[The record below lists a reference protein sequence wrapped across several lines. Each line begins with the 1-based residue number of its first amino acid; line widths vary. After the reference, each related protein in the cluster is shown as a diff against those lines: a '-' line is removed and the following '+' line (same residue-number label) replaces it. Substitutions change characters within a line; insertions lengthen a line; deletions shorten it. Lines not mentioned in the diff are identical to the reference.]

1 MFLWNIHLPIEQQS
15 AYFRIILFLFI
26 IASAKEHGY
35 KPAIKKGSE
44 DTSMS
49 VLIVVSHPRQDS
61 LTFQVARRFAEG
73 LSQAGH
79 DYEILDLHGIGFDP
93 VLQGRE
99 ELNMTAGEQ
108 EQPYS
113 PELER
118 EMERLRQ
125 HDGLAFVFP
134 LWWWHLPAML
144 KGYID
149 RVLNN
154 RVAYGT
160 SNLHDYRAL
169 WLALAGVSEEQ
180 VKKRNYDEATTR
192 LLNVGIA
199 DYCGITDSKVEFFYE
214 TLDSPPAHYE
224 ALLEQAYQ
232 AGLHYGKGE
241 N

>member
-1 MFLWNIHLPIEQQS
+1 
-15 AYFRIILFLFI
+15 
-26 IASAKEHGY
+26 
-35 KPAIKKGSE
+35 
-44 DTSMS
+44 
-49 VLIVVSHPRQDS
+49 
-61 LTFQVARRFAEG
+61 
-73 LSQAGH
+73 
-79 DYEILDLHGIGFDP
+79 
-93 VLQGRE
+93 
-99 ELNMTAGEQ
+99 MTAGEQ

-160 SNLHDYRAL
+160 SNLNGYRAL
-169 WLALAGVSEEQ
+169 WLALAGVTEEQ
-180 VKKRNYDEATTR
+180 MKKRNYDEATTR

-214 TLDSPPAHYE
+214 TLDSPPSHYE
-224 ALLEQAYQ
+224 VLLEQAYQ

>member
-1 MFLWNIHLPIEQQS
+1 
-15 AYFRIILFLFI
+15 
-26 IASAKEHGY
+26 
-35 KPAIKKGSE
+35 
-44 DTSMS
+44 
-49 VLIVVSHPRQDS
+49 
-61 LTFQVARRFAEG
+61 
-73 LSQAGH
+73 
-79 DYEILDLHGIGFDP
+79 
-93 VLQGRE
+93 
-99 ELNMTAGEQ
+99 MTAGEQ

-169 WLALAGVSEEQ
+169 WLALAGVTEEQ
-180 VKKRNYDEATTR
+180 MKKRNYDEATTR

-232 AGLHYGKGE
+232 AGVNYGKDSGTS
-241 N
+241 NSST